1 MLANLKSAP
10 VPITGH
16 TEGYLRLR
24 LARRSRACPRHG
36 TRGDGAR
43 RHRLCS
49 AMGLLLRCPV
59 AACHA
64 GGGRVAPASPR
75 HELEEAMVAGTSRVA
90 TRVEI
95 CALVERHEL
104 HRVRV
109 TKDVATAPAVVPSD
123 KVVEVLFA
131 SWVIADIG
139 FSVGLCGRTVLL
151 VSFVMT
157 WVLCG
162 LV

>member
-1 MLANLKSAP
+1 MLANLESAP
-10 VPITGH
+10 VPITRH
-16 TEGYLRLR
+16 TEGHLRLR
-24 LARRSRACPRHG
+24 LARRSRACPSHG
-36 TRGDGAR
+36 TRRDGAR
-43 RHRLCS
+43 RHRLGS
-49 AMGLLLRCPV
+49 AMGLLLRCPA

-75 HELEEAMVAGTSRVA
+75 HELEEAVVAGAGGVA
-90 TRVEI
+90 TRVEV

-109 TKDVATAPAVVPSD
+109 AKDVATAPAVVPSD

-131 SWVIADIG
+131 GWVVADIG

-151 VSFVMT
+151 VSFVMACILIG
-157 WVLCG
+157 V
-162 LV
+162 V